1 MIWVDWV
8 ILSVVVI
15 STGLSWLKGF
25 VSEALS
31 LLVWFGAMFVV
42 FYFSPGLA
50 TVLSDSVDLNYQGR
64 FWLARV
70 ILFVSSLI
78 VGTIIKRLVGQVVKA
93 TGLSNT
99 DRLLGMAFGFSRGIL
114 LLLIAA
120 TLLRWISQPEATNW
134 WHQSLLIPYMQI
146 VEQNTLAVAEN
157 LLSNYVVSPTESK

>member
-8 ILSVVVI
+8 ILSVVGI

-31 LLVWFGAMFVV
+31 LLVWFTALFVV

-50 TVLSDSVDLNYQGR
+50 TVLSDSVNLNYQGR

-70 ILFVSSLI
+70 ILFVSTLI
-78 VGTIIKRLVGQVVKA
+78 VGAILKRLVGQVVKA
-93 TGLSNT
+93 SGMSTT
-99 DRLLGMAFGFSRGIL
+99 DRFLGMAFGFSRGIL

-120 TLLRWISQPEATNW
+120 TLFRWIAQPETTSW
-134 WHQSLLIPYMQI
+134 WRQSLFIPYLQAI
-146 VEQNTLAVAEN
+146 EHNTLAVLES
-157 LLSNYVVSPTESK
+157 LLSNYVVGRSESS

>member
-31 LLVWFGAMFVV
+31 LLVWFGALFIV

-50 TVLSDSVDLNYQGR
+50 TVLSDSVDLSYQGR
-64 FWLARV
+64 FWLARA

-78 VGTIIKRLVGQVVKA
+78 VGAIIKRLIGQVVKA
-93 TGLSNT
+93 SGLSST
-99 DRLLGMAFGFSRGIL
+99 DRLFGMAFGFSRGIL

-120 TLLRWISQPEATNW
+120 TLLRWLAQPEATSW
-134 WHQSLLIPYMQI
+134 WRQSLLIPYLQVI
-146 VEQNTLAVAEN
+146 EHNTLAVAES
-157 LLSNYVVSPTESK
+157 LLSNYVVSSSESR

>member
-8 ILSVVVI
+8 ILSVVGI

-31 LLVWFGAMFVV
+31 LLVWFTALFVV

-50 TVLSDSVDLNYQGR
+50 TVLSDSVNLNYQGR

-70 ILFVSSLI
+70 ILFVSTLI
-78 VGTIIKRLVGQVVKA
+78 VGAILKRLVGQVVKA
-93 TGLSNT
+93 SGMSTT
-99 DRLLGMAFGFSRGIL
+99 DRFLGMAFGFSRGIL

-120 TLLRWISQPEATNW
+120 TLLRWIAQPEATSW
-134 WHQSLLIPYMQI
+134 WRQSLFIPYLQAI
-146 VEQNTLAVAEN
+146 EHNTLAVLES
-157 LLSNYVVSPTESK
+157 LLSNYVVGRSESS